1 VRYPIG
7 HDCRVI
13 PYKKESFPFEQS
25 SNPRQS
31 QCWLDRNLGAGK
43 NTPYK
48 VKIMKE
54 NDQLKMPAP
63 LFSQKGP
70 RRRAPLRPD
79 FIASWLRALLGV
91 PLEIKLLGANLIIL
105 AVAMVVLFGPPRFQ
119 AGRLSDVYVVV
130 AALIIGATV
139 NFALV
144 RLALRPITDLQRVA
158 RRVSEGRLSERVP
171 ASIVA
176 DRELTRL
183 STTINEML
191 DNLQAGRSRM
201 RKLGAEVVYAEE
213 RERAEVARELH
224 DSVGQTL
231 AAASFQIAAV
241 AHEIGDHAAATRLVG
256 VRELLRTALEE
267 IRNVSR
273 SLHPRV
279 ATDLGLPTAL
289 EALGDATQQRSL
301 VDVQVNVDIS
311 GVIIPSAL
319 SATLYRVA
327 QEALRN
333 VERHADAGRATVSLR
348 ARPGY
353 VELEVKDDGRGFE
366 GPLEKKRGE
375 SGLAAMRERLSL
387 AGGELHID
395 TAGDRGTSVIAWVG
409 MDTEAA

>member
-1 VRYPIG
+1 MTGVQRTPSRETGRPQVPPWVR
-7 HDCRVI
+7 
-13 PYKKESFPFEQS
+13 S
-25 SNPRQS
+25 
-31 QCWLDRNLGAGK
+31 
-43 NTPYK
+43 
-48 VKIMKE
+48 
-54 NDQLKMPAP
+54 
-63 LFSQKGP
+63 
-70 RRRAPLRPD
+70 
-79 FIASWLRALLGV
+79 LLGI

-105 AVAMVVLFGPPRFQ
+105 GLAVLVLLFGP
-119 AGRLSDVYVVV
+119 ARLQTARLTDVFVVL
-130 AALIIGATV
+130 AALAIGAIV

-144 RLALRPITDLQRVA
+144 RLALRPINALERVA
-158 RRVSEGRLSERVP
+158 KLVSAGRLAERVP

-176 DRELTRL
+176 DRELTHL

-191 DNLQAGRSRM
+191 DSLAAGRDRM

-213 RERAEVARELH
+213 RERAQVAHELH

-231 AAASFQIAAV
+231 AAASFQVAAA
-241 AHEIGDHAAATRLVG
+241 AHEIGNHTASPRLAAA
-256 VRELLRTALEE
+256 RELLRTSLEE

-289 EALGDATQQRSL
+289 EALGDATRQRSL

-311 GVIIPSAL
+311 GVVIPAAL
-319 SATLYRVA
+319 STTLYRVA

-353 VELEVKDDGRGFE
+353 VELEVNDDGRGFE

-395 TAGDRGTSVIAWVG
+395 TAGDRGTRVIAWIG

>member
-1 VRYPIG
+1 MIVIRRTPGSGRERVRDKG
-7 HDCRVI
+7 R
-13 PYKKESFPFEQS
+13 
-25 SNPRQS
+25 
-31 QCWLDRNLGAGK
+31 RNL
-43 NTPYK
+43 P
-48 VKIMKE
+48 
-54 NDQLKMPAP
+54 
-63 LFSQKGP
+63 F
-70 RRRAPLRPD
+70 
-79 FIASWLRALLGV
+79 WLRSLLGV
-91 PLEIKLLGANLIIL
+91 PLEIKLLGANLIIVGL
-105 AVAMVVLFGPPRFQ
+105 AVLALIAPARFLPGPLTDAYVVVGAMVV
-119 AGRLSDVYVVV
+119 
-130 AALIIGATV
+130 GAIANLV
-139 NFALV
+139 LV
-144 RLALRPITDLQRVA
+144 RLALRPINELQRVA
-158 RRVSEGRLSERVP
+158 KLVSEGRLAERVP

-176 DRELTRL
+176 DRELTLL

-191 DNLQAGRSRM
+191 DNLALGRERM
-201 RKLGAEVVYAEE
+201 RRLGAEVVFAEE

-231 AAASFQIAAV
+231 AAATFQMAAV
-241 AHEIGDHAAATRLVG
+241 AHEIGNHSASIRLAG

-289 EALGDATQQRSL
+289 EALCDATQQRSL
-301 VDVQVNVDIS
+301 VDVQVNVDIA
-311 GVIIPSAL
+311 GVVIPAAL

-353 VELEVKDDGRGFE
+353 VELEVNDDGRGFE
-366 GPLEKKRGE
+366 GPLEKKQGE
-375 SGLAAMRERLSL
+375 SALTAMRERLSL

-395 TAGDRGTSVIAWVG
+395 TAGDRGTRVIAWVG

>member
-1 VRYPIG
+1 VTAVL
-7 HDCRVI
+7 H
-13 PYKKESFPFEQS
+13 
-25 SNPRQS
+25 
-31 QCWLDRNLGAGK
+31 
-43 NTPYK
+43 TPGRGQLLSG
-48 VKIMKE
+48 VKRE
-54 NDQLKMPAP
+54 RRLP
-63 LFSQKGP
+63 L
-70 RRRAPLRPD
+70 
-79 FIASWLRALLGV
+79 WLRVFLGV
-91 PLEIKLLGANLIIL
+91 PLEVKLLGANVIIL
-105 AVAMVVLFGPPRFQ
+105 GAAVLVLFAPARLQ
-119 AGRLSDVYVVV
+119 AEPLTDLYIVV
-130 AALIIGATV
+130 AALIVGAMV

-144 RLALRPITDLQRVA
+144 RLALSPINALERVA
-158 RRVSEGRLSERVP
+158 KLVSEGRLAERVP
-171 ASIVA
+171 ASVVA
-176 DRELTRL
+176 DRELTHL

-191 DNLQAGRSRM
+191 DSLAAGRERM

-213 RERAEVARELH
+213 RERAQVARELH

-241 AHEIGDHAAATRLVG
+241 AHEIGDHAASARLTG

-301 VDVQVNVDIS
+301 IDVQVTVDIT
-311 GVIIPSAL
+311 GVTIPSAL
-319 SATLYRVA
+319 AATMYRVA

-353 VELEVKDDGRGFE
+353 VELEVNDDGRGFE
-366 GPLEKKRGE
+366 GPREQKRAE
-375 SGLAAMRERLSL
+375 SGLATMRERLSL

-395 TAGDRGTSVIAWVG
+395 TAGDRGTRVIAWVG
-409 MDTEAA
+409 METEAA

>member
-1 VRYPIG
+1 MIVVQRTPGRGTERIG
-7 HDCRVI
+7 ENGRHRL
-13 PYKKESFPFEQS
+13 
-25 SNPRQS
+25 PR
-31 QCWLDRNLGAGK
+31 L
-43 NTPYK
+43 
-48 VKIMKE
+48 
-54 NDQLKMPAP
+54 
-63 LFSQKGP
+63 
-70 RRRAPLRPD
+70 
-79 FIASWLRALLGV
+79 LRALLAV
-91 PLEIKLLGANLIIL
+91 PLEIKLLGANLVIVGL
-105 AVAMVVLFGPPRFQ
+105 AVLVLFAPAHLLPGP
-119 AGRLSDVYVVV
+119 LTDVYVVIG
-130 AALIIGATV
+130 ALIVGAVV

-144 RLALRPITDLQRVA
+144 RLALRPINALERVA
-158 RRVSEGRLSERVP
+158 KLVSEGRLAERVP

-176 DRELTRL
+176 DRELTHL

-191 DNLQAGRSRM
+191 DSLAAGRERM

-213 RERAEVARELH
+213 RERAQVARELH

-231 AAASFQIAAV
+231 AAAAFQIAAV
-241 AHEIGDHAAATRLVG
+241 AHEIGDHAASTRLAG

-301 VDVQVNVDIS
+301 VDVHVTVDIA
-311 GVIIPSAL
+311 GVVIPAAL
-319 SATLYRVA
+319 SSTLYRVA

-353 VELEVKDDGRGFE
+353 VELEVNDDGRGFD

-395 TAGDRGTSVIAWVG
+395 TAGDHGTRVIAWVG
-409 MDTEAA
+409 METEAA

>member
-1 VRYPIG
+1 MTPIQLTPG
-7 HDCRVI
+7 RLREGI
-13 PYKKESFPFEQS
+13 RENGGQRL
-25 SNPRQS
+25 PR
-31 QCWLDRNLGAGK
+31 
-43 NTPYK
+43 
-48 VKIMKE
+48 
-54 NDQLKMPAP
+54 
-63 LFSQKGP
+63 
-70 RRRAPLRPD
+70 
-79 FIASWLRALLGV
+79 WLRALLGV
-91 PLEIKLLGANLIIL
+91 SLEIKLLGANLIIL
-105 AVAMVVLFGPPRFQ
+105 GLAVLVLFAPAHLLPGPLTDF
-119 AGRLSDVYVVV
+119 YVVV
-130 AALIIGATV
+130 AALIVGAVV
-139 NFALV
+139 NIALV
-144 RLALRPITDLQRVA
+144 RLALRPINALERVA
-158 RRVSEGRLSERVP
+158 KLVSEGRLAERVP
-171 ASIVA
+171 ASVVA
-176 DRELTRL
+176 DRELTHL

-191 DNLQAGRSRM
+191 DSLAAGRDRM
-201 RKLGAEVVYAEE
+201 RRLGAEVVYAEE

-241 AHEIGDHAAATRLVG
+241 AHEIGNHAASARLAG

-301 VDVQVNVDIS
+301 VDVQVNVDIA
-311 GVIIPSAL
+311 GVVIPAAL

-353 VELEVKDDGRGFE
+353 VELEVNDDGRGFD
-366 GPLEKKRGE
+366 GPLEKQRSE

-395 TAGDRGTSVIAWVG
+395 TAGDHGTRVFAWVG

>member
-1 VRYPIG
+1 MTPIQLTPG
-7 HDCRVI
+7 RSREDIR
-13 PYKKESFPFEQS
+13 ENGGQRLPF
-25 SNPRQS
+25 
-31 QCWLDRNLGAGK
+31 
-43 NTPYK
+43 
-48 VKIMKE
+48 
-54 NDQLKMPAP
+54 
-63 LFSQKGP
+63 
-70 RRRAPLRPD
+70 
-79 FIASWLRALLGV
+79 WLRALLGV
-91 PLEIKLLGANLIIL
+91 SLEMKLLGANLIIL
-105 AVAMVVLFGPPRFQ
+105 GLAVLVLFAPAHLLPGPLTDF
-119 AGRLSDVYVVV
+119 YVV
-130 AALIIGATV
+130 AAALIVGAVV

-144 RLALRPITDLQRVA
+144 RLALRPINALERVA
-158 RRVSEGRLSERVP
+158 KLVSEGRLAERVP
-171 ASIVA
+171 ASVVA
-176 DRELTRL
+176 DRELTHL
-183 STTINEML
+183 SMTINEML
-191 DNLQAGRSRM
+191 DSLAAGRDRM

-213 RERAEVARELH
+213 RERAQVARELH

-241 AHEIGDHAAATRLVG
+241 AHEIGNHAASARLAG

-301 VDVQVNVDIS
+301 VDVQVNVDIA
-311 GVIIPSAL
+311 GVVIPAAL

-353 VELEVKDDGRGFE
+353 VELEVNDDGRGFD
-366 GPLEKKRGE
+366 GPLERKRGE

-395 TAGDRGTSVIAWVG
+395 TAGDHGTRVFAWVG

>member
-1 VRYPIG
+1 M
-7 HDCRVI
+7 
-13 PYKKESFPFEQS
+13 
-25 SNPRQS
+25 
-31 QCWLDRNLGAGK
+31 
-43 NTPYK
+43 TPTQPTPGRSREG
-48 VKIMKE
+48 IRE
-54 NDQLKMPAP
+54 NGGQRLP
-63 LFSQKGP
+63 L
-70 RRRAPLRPD
+70 
-79 FIASWLRALLGV
+79 WLRGLLGV
-91 PLEIKLLGANLIIL
+91 PLEIKLLGANLIIIGL
-105 AVAMVVLFGPPRFQ
+105 AVLVLFAPAHLLPGPWT
-119 AGRLSDVYVVV
+119 DVYVVV
-130 AALIIGATV
+130 AALIVGAVV

-144 RLALRPITDLQRVA
+144 KLALRPVNALERVA
-158 RRVSEGRLSERVP
+158 KLVSEGRLAERVP
-171 ASIVA
+171 ASVVA
-176 DRELTRL
+176 DRELTHL

-191 DNLQAGRSRM
+191 NSLSAGRERM

-213 RERAEVARELH
+213 RERAQVARELH

-241 AHEIGDHAAATRLVG
+241 AHEIGNHAASTRLAG

-301 VDVQVNVDIS
+301 VDVKVNVDIA
-311 GVIIPSAL
+311 GVVIPPAL

-333 VERHADAGRATVSLR
+333 VERHADAGCATVSLR

-353 VELEVKDDGRGFE
+353 VELEVSDDGRGFD

-395 TAGDRGTSVIAWVG
+395 TAGDHGTRVFAWVG